1 MTTGFAEEFTWLGR
15 WGEGGDSETGEERD
29 GEGGG
34 AAGEE
39 ETLGKFY
46 LLFQEQKI
54 FSIAS
59 WLQRFFAFFH
69 PEKIKPGPSAR

>member
-1 MTTGFAEEFTWLGR
+1 MTTGSAEELAWWGR
-15 WGEGGDSETGEERD
+15 REWGNTGEVRD
-29 GEGGG
+29 REGGG

-54 FSIAS
+54 LSIAS
-59 WLQRFFAFFH
+59 WHQRFLTFFH
-69 PEKIKPGPSAR
+69 VEKIKPGPSA